1 MRIIPYLLLG
11 VLTASGLLRAEFPK
25 PEPEKAFPEFKIYD
39 TAGRPWRTAQED
51 WAGARIRVVDDP
63 TWADWLRRQRDQVDR
78 WMSKPRDRVEWAAGW
93 SHDGVSPKDGSALI
107 WTEEVPGEEIS
118 FFKSESDP
126 KVPITPKTFAWWV
139 VSLRGRNV
147 DLMVE
152 AARLYRLTGDEKYA
166 RWAAQQMDFY
176 ADNYLKWAPARGGAR
191 LFWQSLTEATHLI
204 KFTEVVRLLGDYV
217 KPGQLHGWRDRF
229 FYPEVEVLNS
239 TYQNINNI
247 SCWQRSAAAHV
258 ALLFK
263 NETMWR
269 EAIEGPYGIRTQLR
283 GGVTSDYLWFEQSL
297 GYNGYVVQALNTL
310 FVTASLYGRA
320 DELANEI
327 AIAQNLLL
335 SPTYYRFPNGQIPN
349 PADNKGIGTA
359 PSVRLMASLYR
370 IFPTKLGLKAV
381 ANMRPSWNTLLDPAP
396 PAPAGDV
403 PLPAVVS
410 TNLETSRMAIL
421 RKGPWQ
427 LFFHY
432 GQLTR
437 SHTESEALNFAAA
450 YNETD
455 VTHDPGT
462 VGYGSPLHRSYHT
475 RGLGHNTP
483 LVDGEGQDLGP
494 FDEAREWIIEQPNPH
509 APTLGEL
516 LAFSP
521 EPPRVSAAQP
531 LYRKNARARR
541 TLAIEGET
549 LVDTAV
555 IETTDGETHKLGLP
569 LHLQG
574 KVRLPDSFVADPAFA
589 QGRSEP
595 FQYWLEA
602 RRATYRD
609 RVELEVAY
617 GKLVLKLTISCPGE
631 FTLWHASTPDVPPD
645 RRESL
650 YLETTGKAA
659 TFITTMSAVK

>member
-1 MRIIPYLLLG
+1 MRFLLPLILG
-11 VLTASGLLRAEFPK
+11 ALISSNAAHAEFPK
-25 PEPEKAFPEFKIYD
+25 PDPEKAFPDFKIYD
-39 TAGRPWRTAQED
+39 DAGRPWRVARED
-51 WAGARIRVVDDP
+51 WEGAHEE
-63 TWADWLRRQRDQVDR
+63 VDR

-93 SHDGVSPKDGSALI
+93 SHDGVSPKDGSGLI
-107 WTEEVPGEEIS
+107 WTEEVPGEEVS
-118 FFKSESDP
+118 FFKSNSDP
-126 KVPITPKTFAWWV
+126 HVEITPKIFAWWV
-139 VSLRGRNV
+139 VTQRGRNV
-147 DLMVE
+147 DMMV
-152 AARLYRLTGDEKYA
+152 AAAHLYRLTGDEKYA
-166 RWAAQQMDFY
+166 RWTAQQMDFY

-204 KFTEVVRLLGDYV
+204 KFTQAVRLLGDYV
-217 KPGQLHGWRDRF
+217 KSEQLEGWRDRF
-229 FYPEVEVLNS
+229 FYPEVEVLDAS
-239 TYQNINNI
+239 YQNINNI

-258 ALLFK
+258 GLLFK
-263 NETMWR
+263 NEAMWR

-297 GYNGYVVQALNTL
+297 GYNGYVVQALNSL
-310 FVTASLYGRA
+310 FVTASLYGRIE
-320 DELANEI
+320 ELSREI

-370 IFPTKLGLKAV
+370 IFPTKPGLNAI
-381 ANMRPSWNTLLDPAP
+381 ATMRASWNTLLDPAP
-396 PAPAGDV
+396 EPPPGPV
-403 PLPAVVS
+403 ILPTVVS
-410 TNLETSRMAIL
+410 SNLETTRMAIL

-437 SHTESEALNFAAA
+437 SHTESEALNFSVA
-450 YNETD
+450 YGETD
-455 VTHDPGT
+455 VTHDAGT
-462 VGYGSPLHRSYHT
+462 VGYGSPLHRGYHT
-475 RGLGHNTP
+475 RGLAHNTP

-494 FDEAREWIIEQPNPH
+494 FDEAREWIIEQPNPN

-516 LAFSP
+516 LSFSA

-541 TLAIEGET
+541 TLAIENET
-549 LVDTAV
+549 LVDVAV
-555 IETTDGETHKLGLP
+555 IETTDGLTHKLGLP

-574 KVRLPDSFVADPAFA
+574 KVRLPDTFVADPAFS
-589 QGRSEP
+589 QGRSQP
-595 FQYWLEA
+595 FEYWLDA
-602 RRATYRD
+602 RRAQYRD
-609 RVELEVAY
+609 QVELEVVY
-617 GKLVLKLTISCPGE
+617 GSLVLKVTINCPGE

-659 TFITTMSAVK
+659 TFTTTFSAVK